1 MARWARAFLVRPS
14 YPSGLGPPLAR
25 RLFPRHS
32 LDGGDHVF
40 QFRDLAEGAAGR
52 HSVVLGLWPRH
63 AGRIRVEGNHK
74 SCPLLL
80 WVSLPARRRRLGRHA
95 YVCR

>member
-1 MARWARAFLVRPS
+1 MRPS
-14 YPSGLGPPLAR
+14 YPSGSGPALAR
-25 RLFPRHS
+25 RLFSRHRF
-32 LDGGDHVF
+32 DGSDDVLQLGG
-40 QFRDLAEGAAGR
+40 LTKGAVGWRAI
-52 HSVVLGLWPRH
+52 VPGLWCGD
-63 AGRIRVEGNHK
+63 AGRIREENGRK